1 MDEMLCTLVKGVDCQ
16 NCPFGS
22 IINADEPCPRF
33 RSSTSAAYALEVIKI
48 RIDRVLDQ
56 VINDKVTDR

>member
-22 IINADEPCPRF
+22 IINADDPCPRF
-33 RSSTSAAYALEVIKI
+33 RSSTSAVYALEAIKI
-48 RIDRVLDQ
+48 RINRALDQ
-56 VINDKVTDR
+56 VINGEVTDR